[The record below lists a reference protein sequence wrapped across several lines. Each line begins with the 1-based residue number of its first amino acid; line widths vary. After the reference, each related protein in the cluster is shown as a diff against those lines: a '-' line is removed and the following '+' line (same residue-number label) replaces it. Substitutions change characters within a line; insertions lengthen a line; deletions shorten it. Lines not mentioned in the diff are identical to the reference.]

1 MPGFFVSAITA
12 MNYALLVLS
21 SPASGHGARTAMRF
35 AHSAIAR
42 GHSIERVFFLDAGVE
57 NGSATAV
64 FPQDEANKLEP
75 WIELSQAHNV
85 ELVLC
90 ISSALKHGML
100 DADEAKRY
108 AKAAA
113 TTHPA
118 FTVSGLGQLID
129 ATTRADRLLSFGG

>member
-1 MPGFFVSAITA
+1 

-21 SPASGHGARTAMRF
+21 SPASGHGARTAVRF
-35 AHSAIAR
+35 ANSAIAR
-42 GHSIERVFFLDAGVE
+42 GHTIERVFFLDAGVE
-57 NGSATAV
+57 NGSAMAV
-64 FPQDEANKLEP
+64 FPQDEADKVQP

-90 ISSALKHGML
+90 ISSAIKRGML
-100 DADEAKRY
+100 DANEAQRY

-129 ATTRADRLLSFGG
+129 AAGSADRLLSFGG